1 MCNLKNLNWLL
12 DSLLTLERGLLSVSR
27 ACVDVLPTRTLS
39 VSVTGLCNVP
49 PPPPARDNQTCSRNV
64 GVSVVAC
71 FCMWGGSAQLTGVIG
86 IKNYGIP
93 VGDLE

>member
-49 PPPPARDNQTCSRNV
+49 PPPPPRGIIRRIV
-64 GVSVVAC
+64 GMLV
-71 FCMWGGSAQLTGVIG
+71 FPL
-86 IKNYGIP
+86 
-93 VGDLE
+93 